1 MIKLHTNHGV
11 ITLELFEEQA
21 PQTAANFKE
30 YVKKGHYNGTIFH
43 RVISN
48 FMIQGGGFEP
58 GMKQKKRWRSD
69 QERSQ
74 KRRFQQTWHYRHGPH
89 Q

>member
-11 ITLELFEEQA
+11 ITLELFEDKA

-30 YVKKGHYNGTIFH
+30 YVKSGHYDGTIFH

-58 GMKQKKRWRSD
+58 PAKRGCSIWR
-69 QERSQ
+69 R
-74 KRRFQQTWHYRHGPH
+74 KFIRAWRAGIRT
-89 Q
+89 